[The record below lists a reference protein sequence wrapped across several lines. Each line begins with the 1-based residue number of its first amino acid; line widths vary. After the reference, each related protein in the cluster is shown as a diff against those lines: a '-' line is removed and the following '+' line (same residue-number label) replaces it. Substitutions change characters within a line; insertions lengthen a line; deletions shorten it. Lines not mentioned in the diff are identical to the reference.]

1 MEELQARHRTQ
12 QRELQATITQRKKG
26 ATKKTR
32 KGVNDQCDVL
42 QRELHERQQGELA
55 ALKGDALADD
65 MNELCVGDTAPTNQ
79 EDVDHRDDAD
89 SLQDDHPVA
98 HQVKVA
104 HEGTVQRVPEKKP
117 NRQKARLARRAAEQ
131 EAQAVQAA
139 EEASNLP
146 DRRQQEAVAMQRH
159 IEVLGLTEIAVRPD
173 GHCLYPAIALQL
185 PQSNTA
191 SSEQLDTVS
200 SKPYQRTRKDA
211 ATFIEQHP
219 DDFAPFLEEPLDWY
233 VAKIQD
239 SAEWGGQIELQA
251 LARGYSRD
259 IHVLQADGRIEKIE
273 SGTISTDEPLWL
285 AYYRNSFGL
294 GEHYN
299 ALKKHG

>member
-1 MEELQARHRTQ
+1 MEELRARHRKE
-12 QRELQATITQRKKG
+12 QRELQAKITQRKKS

-42 QRELHERQQGELA
+42 QREMDERQQGEIF
-55 ALKGDALADD
+55 ALNGDDLADD
-65 MNELCVGDTAPTNQ
+65 MNELRVGDSAPTQQ
-79 EDVDHRDDAD
+79 EHVDHRDDAD
-89 SLQDDHPVA
+89 SLQDDHPVT
-98 HQVKVA
+98 HQVHA
-104 HEGTVQRVPEKKP
+104 AGEEIVQKVPEKKP

-139 EEASNLP
+139 EEASHLP

-159 IEVLGLTEIAVRPD
+159 VEALGLTEIAVRPD
-173 GHCLYPAIALQL
+173 GHCLYSAVALQL
-185 PQSNTA
+185 PQSDTA

-200 SKPYQRTRKDA
+200 LKPYQRTRKDA

-233 VAKIQD
+233 VAKIQN

-251 LARGYSRD
+251 LARGYGRD
-259 IHVLQADGRIEKIE
+259 INVLQADGRVEKIE
-273 SGTISTDEPLWL
+273 SGTTSTEEPLWL